1 MRDVFDELK
10 RLDGVLAA
18 SDYVAGDRVT
28 EADVRL
34 LPTVERFDAC
44 YAPLF
49 LRTATSIR
57 HDFPHVFEWSRR
69 MRALPG
75 VAETVDARAAARS
88 YYTSLFPLNP
98 SGIVPVPPDG
108 YSTTVAGR
116 KRRHLPSA
124 SPPASPASHHLAN
137 NLEFSD

>member
-1 MRDVFDELK
+1 M
-10 RLDGVLAA
+10 
-18 SDYVAGDRVT
+18 
-28 EADVRL
+28 

-49 LRTATSIR
+49 LRTATSVR

-69 MRALPG
+69 MRAMPG
-75 VAETVDARAAARS
+75 VANTVDARAAARS

-108 YSTTVAGR
+108 SSTTGGVAEEKTTAPAPAER
-116 KRRHLPSA
+116 LAARLARV
-124 SPPASPASHHLAN
+124 PPPG
-137 NLEFSD
+137 

>member
-1 MRDVFDELK
+1 MFDELK

-57 HDFPHVFEWSRR
+57 HDFPAVAAWSRR

-75 VAETVDARAAARS
+75 VAETVDARAAAQS

-108 YSTTVAGR
+108 SSTTGR
-116 KRRHLPSA
+116 AVEEKTTAPAPAERLAARLA
-124 SPPASPASHHLAN
+124 RVPPPG
-137 NLEFSD
+137 